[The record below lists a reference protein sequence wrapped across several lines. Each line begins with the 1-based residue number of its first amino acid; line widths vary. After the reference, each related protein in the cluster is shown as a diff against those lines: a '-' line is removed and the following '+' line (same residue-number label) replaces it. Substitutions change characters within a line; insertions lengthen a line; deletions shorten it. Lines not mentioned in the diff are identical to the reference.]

1 MDGLG
6 GKKDVSDI
14 VTVAAVTA
22 YMDSPTVEKC
32 LEYGM
37 VEVLNKPVSH
47 SELEMLL
54 SYYDPK

>member
-1 MDGLG
+1 
-6 GKKDVSDI
+6 VSDI